1 MPLTNVTLATP
12 LLTGLGVTAE
22 GDVVQPDIDNR
33 VVLNDVMVRVNDVD
47 ISDLCTHV
55 SFQSSTDER
64 DVTTYG
70 SRNRVRRLG
79 GIYRIEVQL
88 DLILGTDE
96 ATSLVPTS
104 ELLPTSQQLLT
115 GAAGDVWTGIQFD
128 QLFDSDL
135 PTRVEI
141 APRRFPVPPIDGNP
155 LFEVPCRITKW
166 TRLSGG
172 VGEPAS
178 ASLTLVGTAALGVSR
193 GVRAIVTPPPAS
205 TTKIIVVSTAV
216 ETSTAQGLARRIRVV
231 QAVESELSSTVAR
244 RGVADFALETSL
256 AMQITPRKTRG
267 VTQVTETNSPQ
278 AITVRKTR
286 ALIQVTDTE
295 IGTQFS
301 VRGTLG
307 RAIAVETAQPIAR
320 RKARAIVAAVDAEQS
335 MPVARGALGGT
346 LYPSNTLYPSDTLYP
361 AFFLAPQA
369 VLIDPADD
377 EFETAQPMVIARSGA
392 KRPRAGFPYPITP
405 QPAGPGPVTT
415 FDPLFAVAGG
425 SGRNAQPAFQ
435 YAPLPTN
442 VSIDTTINQAA
453 FQTELNSRAQ
463 TSRWIN
469 YSDFTTK
476 RVFVPNAQPI
486 EPVLLYRSNWGGGF
500 TGTNYPSWALSM
512 DKVCRAGFPVP
523 PDYVPDAGTDKE
535 LVLLQPDYQIP
546 QWAALTPPLI
556 GRMFEGWVFERN
568 PAYDPTQP
576 KVWPNY
582 VWRCGWPGRVAGLNI
597 SPGHF
602 MDWQTNSPQSFWPF
616 QGYDGTNPQNPDSTW
631 QSAGEGASASGI
643 ALADSEILIEDLN
656 RNINGGQW
664 GLGHC
669 IGLSV
674 PTVGGYRWPAQRSD
688 ASSPSTYPIYYGM
701 RVCLPA
707 NFVIPSNLH
716 PVCRALVQNCIISD
730 DPARRGYGFVVHEQT
745 NSSVVFKAQPGAQVY
760 WQGVSPD
767 VVLNGFPWN
776 QLQVIETGHDTI
788 PVRLSTATPTGSP
801 TNTTPPV
808 VAGPVAQGQTIGLY
822 KGIWSGTLPITYT
835 FKWQRSPT
843 GTTWTDIAGAI
854 SQAYVA
860 QAADVG
866 QLLRGA
872 VTATNS
878 VGVSTEFSAPSTV
891 VASGPAPFM
900 RDSFAGTNGVTVE
913 SRAGELAAT
922 WIKHT
927 ASTGSGS
934 DTIQVNRA
942 MGPTGS
948 GTNIYYSSAT
958 PLSADYDVTVL
969 INELAN
975 NDSSHVEAAGRMDIN
990 TNTHYFLGYG
1000 STSNTCS
1007 LNVIVNGVNTVLDSV
1022 VLVPKV
1028 AMTLRMIGDQ
1038 ITGIIDDQVV
1048 LGPVTNATITAIGRA
1063 GFRHG
1068 GLNSTTAG
1076 VHIDNIESAA
1086 NTAGGTSGPVLFM
1099 QDTFTGVNGTT
1110 IVSRAG
1116 EVGATWT
1123 KNTASTASTDDTIQ
1137 ANRAMGP
1144 IGSGTNI
1151 YHSSAV
1157 PPSADYDVTVRMTQL
1172 TDNDSSHVEAAGRMS
1187 TTANTHYF
1195 MAYGST
1201 SNNCS
1206 LNVIV
1211 NGVNTVLASVLLVP
1225 TASLTLRMIGNQIT
1239 GFVDGVQVLGP
1250 ITDSAISTA
1259 GRAGFRH
1266 GGFHSATTG
1275 VHVDSI
1281 EASTNTT
1288 VPLSPTTAQSSL
1300 SIASTSGTGN
1310 ITVTFNKP
1318 YQVGQFANGDN
1329 FVLPDPTL
1337 GTVVVTAMTPT
1348 YTTGRHGYAVNPKAT
1363 AFNVSNSFD
1372 NRGPEDS
1379 AFVAPPA
1386 LPLTL
1391 TPNQSLIK
1399 VASMVTQTSFSWID
1413 NAAVVTVLA
1422 SAPPVGTM
1430 RPAAFGT
1437 DKRLISSTAI
1447 SGSLF
1452 PNLSAT
1458 VVPSRLTY
1466 AECIARCQ
1474 PFRNDYHPGPSW
1486 GYYRSSASAVPGGL
1500 TWGGDVLKSDI
1511 ELLCSLCLN
1520 HLTATEK
1527 KDIAIRYAQHGI
1539 DTWGVSVPA
1548 TGGGAGFLRG
1558 GGANGAGH
1566 LLSLSF
1572 AAWLTNDTA
1581 IQGFLDNASEA
1592 TWNPV
1597 GGAGIGAA
1605 AFLYWET
1612 ASFYRSSVTSQALWG
1627 KKWETN
1633 IGDGEAGYWSD
1644 LNVPAGVGG
1653 VNNATLRDP
1662 YERIDGG
1669 PVPGGS
1675 YQDTVSHQIMG
1686 LAALMDVMTGF
1697 EAAWPSLVQNDA
1709 VLRDYGHRWQ
1719 LNGIRTAPDPVA
1731 PKTALGSYGVNYG
1744 PSPMSGTGGP
1754 GYDGTGV
1761 NGYIGGSGR
1770 APSLNNTGAG
1780 GGNRFSQLTDD
1791 FATTYSTASSPNN
1804 FAARPASSFED
1815 SIGINIHA
1823 SATVASGSAYGN
1835 GLDIANAMNYVGF
1848 KHFRDGYQAPALVSD
1863 APGNVALKQED
1874 VATRTGATI
1883 CLMLDETGLVGQVDD
1898 QAHVNQSVGWIQ
1910 QYMPHVGILE
1920 GENEAD
1926 NGAIGGS
1933 GPTRAQQRQQW
1944 LRAAW
1949 PGTLL
1954 GPSYINNTNYATNQ
1968 AAFMDGSN
1976 AHPYPPAA
1984 QALDTISRVDGQ
1996 LTIVK
2001 QQAPGKPVYSTET
2014 GYSKNACIGRTAITE
2029 IEQARWT
2036 ISEILLN
2043 IRQGAVRIYLYEL
2056 FNNDGCDWGFFEHT
2070 VAKNPKPQATLLRD
2084 WMTLLRDPGT
2094 SPTSAR
2100 LGYSFTGT
2108 QDFVS
2113 LLWAKSDGSFWLTF
2127 WPTIERGTSDR
2138 TFTMTP
2144 VRDAQFI
2151 QLYKPNLGTAVQQQ
2165 FSNVVGG
2172 STVTIGP
2179 IGDDPFLVKVTP

>member
-1 MPLTNVTLATP
+1 VPLTNVTLATP
-12 LLTGLGVTAE
+12 LLTGLGVTSE

-33 VVLNDVMVRVNDVD
+33 MVLNDVLVRVNDVD

-64 DVTTYG
+64 DITTYG

-79 GIYRIEVQL
+79 AIYRIEVQL

-104 ELLPTSQQLLT
+104 EILPTSQQLLT

-141 APRRFPVPPIDGNP
+141 SPRRFPVPPIDGNP
-155 LFEVPCRITKW
+155 LYEVPCRITKW
-166 TRLSGG
+166 TRLVGG

-193 GVRAIVTPPPAS
+193 GVRAIVTPPPVS
-205 TTKIIVVSTAV
+205 TVKIIVVSTAV
-216 ETSTAQGLARRIRVV
+216 EVSVAQGLARRIRVI
-231 QAVESELSSTVAR
+231 QAVESEAPQTVAR
-244 RGVADFALETSL
+244 RGVAAVASETEQSL
-256 AMQITPRKTRG
+256 SVVPRKTRG
-267 VTQVTETNSPQ
+267 VTQVTETSATQN
-278 AITVRKTR
+278 ITIRKTR
-286 ALIQVTDTE
+286 ALVQVTDTE

-307 RAIAVETAQPIAR
+307 RAITVETAQPVAK
-320 RKARAIVAAVDAEQS
+320 RKARTVAQALDTEQS
-335 MPVARGALGGT
+335 TPLTRGALGST

-361 AFFLAPQA
+361 AFFLAPQRI
-369 VLIDPADD
+369 LIDPADN
-377 EFETAQPMVIARSGA
+377 ESETANPIVVAKSGA
-392 KRPRAGFPYPITP
+392 PRPRAGFPFPITP
-405 QPAGPGPVTT
+405 AAPSPAISPFDPVFAVSGGPG
-415 FDPLFAVAGG
+415 
-425 SGRNAQPAFQ
+425 RNNQSAFQ

-442 VSIDTTINQAA
+442 VAIDATVNQAA

-463 TSRWIN
+463 ASRTIN
-469 YSDFTTK
+469 SLDFTT
-476 RVFVPNAQPI
+476 RRIVVPNAQPL
-486 EPVLLYRSNWGGGF
+486 EPVLLWRADWGGGF
-500 TGTNYPSWALSM
+500 TGTNYPPFALNA
-512 DKVCRAGFPVP
+512 DQICRAGFPLP
-523 PDYVPDAGTDKE
+523 ANYAPLTTSDKG
-535 LVLLQPDYQIP
+535 LALLQPDYQAP
-546 QWAALTPPLI
+546 QWATLPVPLV
-556 GRMFEGWVFERN
+556 GRMFEGWIVEPN
-568 PAYDPTQP
+568 PAYNPAQP

-582 VWRCGWPGRVAGLNI
+582 AWRCGWPGRVGGLNI
-597 SPGHF
+597 FPGHF
-602 MDWQTNSPQSFWPF
+602 VDWTTNSPQASWPYT
-616 QGYDGTNPQNPDSTW
+616 GYDGTNPANPDSTF
-631 QSAGEGASASGI
+631 QQITLGVSASGI
-643 ALADSEILIEDLN
+643 ALADSEILVEDLN

-669 IGLSV
+669 VGLNV
-674 PTVGGYRWPAQRSD
+674 PTVGGFRWPAQRSD
-688 ASSPSTYPIYYGM
+688 ATSAGTYPIYYGM
-701 RVCLPA
+701 RLCLPA
-707 NFVIPSNLH
+707 NTVIPSNVH
-716 PVCRALVQNCIISD
+716 PVCRALIQNCIISD
-730 DPARRGYGFVVHEQT
+730 DPTRPGYGLVVHEQT
-745 NSSVVFKAQPGAQVY
+745 GNSVLFKAQPGAEAY
-760 WQGVSPD
+760 WAGVTPD

-776 QLQVIETGHDTI
+776 QLQVIQAGDDTSPI
-788 PVRLSTATPTGSP
+788 RLTAGPAVP
-801 TNTTPPV
+801 ANTTPPIT
-808 VAGPVAQGQTIGLY
+808 AGPATQGQTIGLY
-822 KGIWSGTLPITYT
+822 RGVWSGGAPITYT
-835 FKWQRSPT
+835 FQWQRSAN
-843 GTTWTDIAGAI
+843 GTTWTDIAGATG
-854 SQAYVA
+854 QAYLI
-860 QAADVG
+860 QASDVSNV
-866 QLLRGA
+866 LRGA

-878 VGVSTEFSAPSTV
+878 VGATTAFTAATSVI
-891 VASGPAPFM
+891 ASGVAVFT
-900 RDSFAGTNGVTVE
+900 RDSFTGTNGTTIV
-913 SRAGELAAT
+913 SRTGETAAT
-922 WIKHT
+922 WTKHT
-927 ASTGSGS
+927 ASTAITD
-934 DTIQVNRA
+934 DTIQANRA
-942 MGPTGS
+942 MGPVQS
-948 GTNIYYSSAT
+948 GTNIYYSSAIPT
-958 PLSADYDVTVL
+958 SRDYDVTVL

-975 NDSSHVEAAGRMDIN
+975 NDSSHCSAAGRISTT
-990 TNTHYFLGYG
+990 TNSMYFLQYSSAGD
-1000 STSNTCS
+1000 TCS
-1007 LNVIVNGVNTVLDSV
+1007 LNLIDNNVITPLASAS
-1022 VLVPKV
+1022 LVPKV
-1028 AMTLRMIGDQ
+1028 SVTLRMVGDQ
-1038 ITGIIDDQVV
+1038 ITGFVDNMQV
-1048 LGPVTNATITAIGRA
+1048 LGPITDTTLGSVGRA

-1068 GLNSTTAG
+1068 GLNSATAG
-1076 VHIDNIESAA
+1076 IHIDNFEAVV
-1086 NTAGGTSGPVLFM
+1086 NPVVPVTFM
-1099 QDTFTGVNGTT
+1099 ADTFAGTNGATV
-1110 IVSRAG
+1110 ISRAG
-1116 EVGATWT
+1116 EIGATWT
-1123 KNTASTASTDDTIQ
+1123 KLAASTAITHDTIQ
-1137 ANRAMGP
+1137 SNRAMGP
-1144 IGSGTNI
+1144 AQSGTNI
-1151 YHSSAV
+1151 YYANGL
-1157 PPSADYDVTVRMTQL
+1157 PPSPDYDVTISVVQL
-1172 TDNDSSHVEAAGRMS
+1172 TDNNTSHYSAVGRMS
-1187 TTANTHYF
+1187 TTQNTNYF
-1195 MAYGST
+1195 AQYAQSDHLF
-1201 SNNCS
+1201 S
-1206 LNVIV
+1206 LNLM
-1211 NGVNTVLASVLLVP
+1211 NNNALTTLASV
-1225 TASLTLRMIGNQIT
+1225 SLTPQSTVTLRMVGDQISALA
-1239 GFVDGVQVLGP
+1239 DGVLVLGP
-1250 ITDSAISTA
+1250 VTNTAIA
-1259 GRAGFRH
+1259 GAGLAGYRH
-1266 GGFHSATTG
+1266 GGLSTTTTAI
-1275 VHVDSI
+1275 HIDAI
-1281 EASTNTT
+1281 QASTVTQAGGT
-1288 VPLSPTTAQSSL
+1288 IPTALTSSL
-1300 SIASTSGTGN
+1300 SIPSTSGVGN

-1318 YQVGQFANGDN
+1318 YQVGQFVNGDN

-1372 NRGPEDS
+1372 NRGPDDS
-1379 AFVAPPA
+1379 AFVAPAA
-1386 LPLTL
+1386 LPLSL

-1399 VASMVTQTSFSWID
+1399 VASMTTQTSFSWID

-1422 SAPPVGTM
+1422 SAPPIGTM

-1437 DKRLISSTAI
+1437 DKHLISSSTV

-1452 PNLSAT
+1452 PNLPAA
-1458 VVPSRLTY
+1458 VVPNRLTY
-1466 AECIARCQ
+1466 AQCIARCQ

-1511 ELLCSLCLN
+1511 ELLCSLCLD

-1527 KDIAIRYAQHGI
+1527 RDIAIRYAQHGI

-1572 AAWLTNDTA
+1572 AAWLTTDPALQT
-1581 IQGFLDNASEA
+1581 FLDNANEP
-1592 TWNPV
+1592 TWNPA

-1605 AFLYWET
+1605 EFLYWET

-1697 EAAWPSLVQNDA
+1697 QAAWPSLVQNDA
-1709 VLRDYGHRWQ
+1709 VLREYGHRWE
-1719 LNGIRTAPDPVA
+1719 LGGIRTAPDPVA
-1731 PKTALGSYGVNYG
+1731 PKTPTGAYGVNYG
-1744 PSPMSGTGGP
+1744 PNPQTGTGGP

-1770 APSLNNTGAG
+1770 APSLNNTGAH

-1791 FATTYSTASSPNN
+1791 FVTSYSTASSVNN
-1804 FAARPASSFED
+1804 FPARPASSFED

-1874 VATRTGATI
+1874 IATRTGATI

-1933 GPTRAQQRQQW
+1933 GPVRAQQRQQW

-1954 GPSYINNTNYATNQ
+1954 GPSYINNSNYATNQ
-1968 AAFMDGSN
+1968 AAYMDASN

-1984 QALDTISRVDGQ
+1984 QALDTIARLDAQ
-1996 LTIVK
+1996 LVAVK
-2001 QQAPGKPVYSTET
+2001 RQAPGKPVYSTET
-2014 GYSKNACIGRTAITE
+2014 GYSKNVCIGRTAITE
-2029 IEQARWT
+2029 LEQARWT

-2084 WMTLLRDPGT
+2084 WMTLMRDPGT
-2094 SPTSAR
+2094 SPTAAS

-2113 LLWAKSDGSFWLTF
+2113 MLWAKSDGSFWLTF
-2127 WPTIERGTSDR
+2127 WPTIERGTSNR

-2144 VRDAQFI
+2144 VRSAQFI

-2165 FSNVVGG
+2165 FSNVAAG

-2179 IGDDPFLVKVTP
+2179 IGDDPFLVKVIP